1 MEINEIELASEL
13 AHEKLLSYWND
24 ADEMYEET
32 DEETTYTEEAQDIF
46 NDYYDYYFPF
56 CSQDRIRT
64 YMMVAL
70 WLHFP
75 HSFHLS

>member
-13 AHEKLLSYWND
+13 AHEKLLSHWND

-46 NDYYDYYFPF
+46 NDYYDYYLTLIEKTKYEN
-56 CSQDRIRT
+56 DT
-64 YMMVAL
+64 TN
-70 WLHFP
+70 
-75 HSFHLS
+75 

>member
-46 NDYYDYYFPF
+46 NDYYDYYLTLIEKTK
-56 CSQDRIRT
+56 R
-64 YMMVAL
+64 
-70 WLHFP
+70 
-75 HSFHLS
+75 